1 MNVFRLRQEVL
12 GDFAS
17 YVRSFQRFSD
27 ERIADLVERALAT
40 GHLWPEALVQLNPA
54 FEPGG
59 TIDQLVEE
67 GVLHPGCRQVF
78 RRKSHPHDSGQPLHL
93 FRHQSEA
100 IRIAAQRKPYVLT
113 TGTGSGKSLTYIVPI
128 VDAVLR
134 RGRGH
139 GVRAVIVYP
148 LNALANSQERELEKF
163 LRFGFPDGQGPVT
176 FRRYT
181 GQENDEEKQAI
192 IADPPDILLTNYVM
206 LELLLTRPRER
217 PLIAAARGLD
227 FLVLDELHTYRGR
240 SGADVA
246 LLVRRA
252 REAFE
257 SPAVQLVGTSAT
269 LATGGAWSEQR
280 QAIATVASRLFGATV
295 EPDHVVGESLART
308 TADLAAE
315 EAETDRRLAE
325 RLRAGDPP
333 AAGAIAAFLDDP
345 LARWLETRLG
355 LEWSAAD
362 ARWIRAVPRS
372 IRGARGLAAELSRRT
387 GIDEAN
393 CEEAIERTLLRG
405 FDLKLPGT
413 DRPLFA
419 FRLHQFIG
427 KGETVWAS
435 LEPEHRRQLTLQAQQ
450 FVPDGTRGR
459 LLFPL
464 AFCRDCGQEYY
475 TVFRQPADLEG
486 RTIAPR
492 ALSER
497 QGEEGAEPGFL
508 FASERNPWPLQAH
521 EQLDRLPVDWLEE
534 VAGVRRVRKD
544 REKYLPQKALL
555 GPGGGPVT
563 DGALFWWLPAP
574 FRLCLACGVSY
585 PIQSRASDFGR
596 LATLSSEGRS
606 TATSILSLS
615 VLQRARDQAP
625 ELAKVLSFTD
635 NRQDAS
641 LQAGHLNDFAQV
653 AMLRSALCRAVALA
667 GAAGLKSDEVAAK
680 VADELALPFADY
692 AADPTVKYQA
702 RLDTDQALREVL
714 AYRIFVDLRRGW
726 RITSPNLEQ
735 CGLLRIEYASLDDL
749 CRDDPEWSRLHPA
762 LAEASA
768 EVRHRVAT
776 TLLDHLRREL
786 AILSVHLAPQETE
799 RLRSRAFGLLRT
811 PWGFDE
817 DERLE
822 RSSWA
827 LPRPR
832 GKEDDRSLVFLSPR
846 GGLGQYLRRAS
857 TFPEWSGGALR
868 VEDSERIL
876 RDLLQVLRNP
886 GGILV
891 EEPVTGSGEL
901 GYQVKAQALLWR
913 PADGSRTFVDP
924 IRTPRLSEEPPPGNP
939 YFVALYKRRPQELL
953 DCEAREHTAQVP
965 KERREKREELFR
977 DRKLPLLFCSPTMEL
992 GIDIADLNFVHLR
1005 NVPPTPANYAQ
1016 RSGRAGRSGS
1026 PALVTTYCSTS
1037 SSHDQYFFRRPER
1050 MVQGVVAPPRLDLA
1064 NEDLLAAH
1072 VHAIW
1077 LAETGVQL
1085 GQVLSD
1091 LLDLTAPGLPILAE
1105 KRERLARADARE
1117 RARQRAH
1124 AVLATL
1130 AGELAKARWWTP
1142 DWVDRVLDQAL
1153 PAIDRAADRW
1163 RSLYR
1168 AAREQADLQHR
1179 IQTDPTSSPEDRKKA
1194 ESLHREAIAQLD
1206 LLTSPAA
1213 AEQSDFYSYRYFA
1226 SEGFLPGYSFPR
1238 LPLAA
1243 FIPGRRR
1250 AKGEDE
1256 FLSRPRFLAISEFG
1270 PQTFV
1275 YHEGSRYKIHR
1286 VLLPLD
1292 REEAFAQRVK
1302 RCGHCGYLHPFVEEP
1317 GPDLCEQCGAELGA
1331 PIRSL
1336 FRLQNVSTRRKDR
1349 INSDEEERSRLGYEL
1364 ATGVR
1369 FSAGGAGAVQSA
1381 EVAGGLGRLVYS
1393 NAATLWRLNLGW
1405 KRRARPE
1412 ETGFLLDLDRGTWER
1427 NVLEEDD
1434 DDPAEPMS
1442 KNVRRVI
1449 PYVEDRR
1456 NALLFTPG
1464 AALTPA
1470 LAQSLV
1476 AALKNALQVDYQ
1488 LEDSELAAEVLPD
1501 PKTPGTLLLYEA
1513 AEGGAG
1519 VLRHLV
1525 EEPAALAA
1533 VARRAL
1539 ELCHFDPENGEDR
1552 GGPPAGERCEAACY
1566 DCLMTYSNQRF
1577 HALLD
1582 RQAIREPLLALA
1594 RAAVAPSPTAGSRSE
1609 HLERLRRACGSSLER
1624 EWLDLLEAHRL
1635 RLPSDG
1641 QRLLPDFGTRP
1652 DFEYR
1657 DELVLVYVDGPDHDA
1672 PGQRADDQ
1680 RIREA
1685 LTDAGYQVLDFRYD
1699 EKPWEE
1705 KLRRFP
1711 NLFGEMK

>member
-1 MNVFRLRQEVL
+1 MNVFRLRQQVL
-12 GDFAS
+12 EDFAS

-27 ERIADLVERALAT
+27 ARIAELVEGALAA

-54 FEPGG
+54 FEGGG

-67 GVLHPGCRQVF
+67 GVLHPACRQVF
-78 RRKSHPHDSGQPLHL
+78 RRKTHPHDPGQPLHL
-93 FRHQSEA
+93 FQHQREA
-100 IRIAAQRKPYVLT
+100 IQVAASRKPFVLT

-134 RGRGH
+134 SGH
-139 GVRAVIVYP
+139 GKGVRAIIVYP
-148 LNALANSQERELEKF
+148 LNALANSQERELRKF
-163 LRFGFPDGQGPVT
+163 LEFGFPDGRGPVT

-181 GQENDEEKQAI
+181 GQESDEEKQEIVAN
-192 IADPPDILLTNYVM
+192 PPDILLTNYVM
-206 LELLLTRPRER
+206 LELLLTRPHEQ

-257 SPAVQLVGTSAT
+257 APAVQLVGTSAT
-269 LATGGAWSEQR
+269 LATGGTWAEQR
-280 QAIATVASRLFGATV
+280 QAISAVASRLFGAAV
-295 EPDHVVGESLART
+295 EPEHVIGESLART
-308 TADLAAE
+308 TADLAPDGE
-315 EAETDRRLAE
+315 ETRGALAS
-325 RLRAGDPP
+325 RLREEKSSSG
-333 AAGAIAAFLDDP
+333 GSVTAFLSDP

-355 LEWSAAD
+355 LERSAAD
-362 ARWIRAVPRS
+362 ERWVRAVPRS
-372 IRGARGLAAELSRRT
+372 IRGAEGLAAELAALT
-387 GIDEAN
+387 
-393 CEEAIERTLLRG
+393 AIEEDVCAGAIEQALLRG
-405 FDLKLPGT
+405 FDLKHAGS

-435 LEPEHRRQLTLQAQQ
+435 LEPESERHLTLQAQQ
-450 FVPDGTRGR
+450 FVPDGTRQR
-459 LLFPL
+459 ILFPL
-464 AFCRDCGQEYY
+464 AFCRECGQEYY
-475 TVFRQPADLEG
+475 TVFRQPPSLDGPSFL
-486 RTIAPR
+486 PR
-492 ALSER
+492 ALPDR
-497 QGEEGAEPGFL
+497 QGEEGSEAGFL
-508 FASERNPWPLQAH
+508 FTSERQPWPVSAV
-521 EQLDRLPVDWLEE
+521 EQLERLPVDWLEE
-534 VAGVRRVRKD
+534 IAGVRRVRKD
-544 REKYLPQKALL
+544 REKYLPQRAVL
-555 GPGGGPVT
+555 GS
-563 DGALFWWLPAP
+563 DGREREEGTTAWWMPAP

-606 TATSILSLS
+606 TATSILTLS

-625 ELAKVLSFTD
+625 DLAKVLSFTD

-653 AMLRSALCRAVALA
+653 AMLRSALCRAVAF
-667 GAAGLKSDEVAAK
+667 GNPAGLRSDEVAGK
-680 VADELALPFADY
+680 VAEELALPFEVY

-702 RLDTDQALREVL
+702 RLDTDQALREVI

-735 CGLLRIEYASLDDL
+735 CGLLRIEYSSLEEL
-749 CRDDPEWSRLHPA
+749 SRDEPEWAKLHPV
-762 LAEASA
+762 LAEASP
-768 EVRHRVAT
+768 EVRRRVAT

-786 AILSVHLAPQETE
+786 AILSANLAPQETE
-799 RLRSRAFGLLRT
+799 RLRLRSFGLLRT

-817 DERLE
+817 DEKLE
-822 RSSWA
+822 RPSWT

-832 GKEDDRSLVFLSPR
+832 GKEDDRSLLFLSPR

-857 TFPEWSGGALR
+857 TFPEWHGGTLR

-876 RDLLQVLRNP
+876 RDLLQILRNP

-891 EEPVTGSGEL
+891 EEPVTGGGEL

-913 PADGSRTFVDP
+913 PGDGSRTFVDP

-939 YFVALYKRRPQELL
+939 YFVALYKSPPQHLL

-965 KERREKREELFR
+965 KERREQREEQFR
-977 DRKLPLLFCSPTMEL
+977 ERKLPLLFCSPTMEL

-1026 PALVTTYCSTS
+1026 PALVTTYCSTA
-1037 SSHDQYFFRRPER
+1037 SSHDQYFFRRPQR

-1077 LAETGVQL
+1077 LAETGVSL
-1085 GQVLSD
+1085 GRVLSEV
-1091 LLDLTAPGLPILAE
+1091 LDLTAAGLPILEE
-1105 KRERLARADARE
+1105 KRIKLASPNARE
-1117 RARQRAH
+1117 RARERAR

-1130 AGELAKARWWTP
+1130 EPELRNARWWTP

-1153 PAIDRAADRW
+1153 PAFDRAADRW

-1168 AAREQADLQHR
+1168 AAQEQADLQHK
-1179 IQTDPTSSPEDRKKA
+1179 IQTDPTSSPEAREKA
-1194 ESLHREAIAQLD
+1194 KSLHREAVAQID
-1206 LLTSPAA
+1206 LLTSTSS

-1286 VLLPLD
+1286 VLLPID
-1292 REEAFAQRVK
+1292 RDEAFAQRAK

-1317 GPDLCEQCGAELGA
+1317 GPDLCENCGAELGA
-1331 PIRSL
+1331 AIRSL

-1381 EVAGGLGRLVYS
+1381 EIEGGLGRLVYS

-1412 ETGFLLDLDRGTWER
+1412 ETGFRLDLDRGTWER
-1427 NVLEEDD
+1427 NALEED

-1442 KNVRRVI
+1442 KNVKRVI

-1464 AALTPA
+1464 AALNPT

-1476 AALKNALQVDYQ
+1476 AALKNALQVEFQ

-1501 PKTPGTLLLYEA
+1501 PKKPGTLLLYEA

-1519 VLRHLV
+1519 VLRHMV

-1539 ELCHFDPENGEDR
+1539 ELCHFDPDSGEDR
-1552 GGPPAGERCEAACY
+1552 GGPARGERCEAACY

-1582 RQAIREPLLALA
+1582 RQAIREILLDLA
-1594 RAAVAPSPTAGSRSE
+1594 RSAVAASPTAGSRSE
-1609 HLERLRRACGSSLER
+1609 HLERLRRLCGSSLER
-1624 EWLDLLEAHRL
+1624 EWLDLLEARKL

-1641 QRLLPDFGTRP
+1641 QRLLAEFETRP

-1672 PGQRADDQ
+1672 PAQRANDQ
-1680 RIREA
+1680 RLRER
-1685 LTDAGYQVLDFRYD
+1685 LTDAGYQVLVFRYD
-1699 EKPWEE
+1699 EKPWEATLE
-1705 KLRRFP
+1705 KFP
-1711 NLFGEMK
+1711 NLFGEIR